1 MSLSCR
7 FERSLI
13 NREEYEVIRI
23 THHPAIYEVEREGL
37 QAARNHLRSLQEKE
51 RTFARQNRRTA
62 RGKAESRG
70 GSFPGTH
77 EGPTRRK
84 QVFASAVKRISKEL
98 DRRTKIEARTSNVEA
113 ARKALALRRTA
124 NFSARPA
131 AGDTANP
138 GMQALISAKRRN
150 VVTGKRIG
158 SISQAVRASQ
168 ARSDN
173 R

>member
-13 NREEYEVIRI
+13 NQEEYEVVRI
-23 THHPAIYEVEREGL
+23 THHPAIYEVERDGL
-37 QAARNHLRSLQEKE
+37 QAARKQLRALHEKE

-62 RGKAESRG
+62 RGKAEARG

-77 EGPTRRK
+77 ERPTRRK

-98 DRRTKIEARTSNVEA
+98 DRRKKIEARTSNVEA
-113 ARKALALRRTA
+113 ARKALALRRNA
-124 NFSARPA
+124 NFVVRPA
-131 AGDTANP
+131 AGDSANP
-138 GMQALISAKRRN
+138 GMQALVSAKRRK

-158 SISQAVRASQ
+158 SVSQAVKASQ
-168 ARSDN
+168 ARNDK